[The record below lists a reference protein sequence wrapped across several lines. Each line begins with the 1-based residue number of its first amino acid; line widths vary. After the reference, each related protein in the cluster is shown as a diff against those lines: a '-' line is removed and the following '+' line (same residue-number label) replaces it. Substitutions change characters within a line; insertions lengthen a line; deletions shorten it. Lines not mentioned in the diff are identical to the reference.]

1 MLVRYYDA
9 HRATTYDEWKPWFDG
24 LDIYENP
31 TPSKP
36 HFSIDEIEVLLT
48 HVPHR
53 AHQLAVH
60 HVCRHLRYT
69 YATVFTDLA
78 SNDVIGDNA
87 MTTPTS
93 PTPHRGGV
101 R

>member
-1 MLVRYYDA
+1 MRPARWGKSSLIEMLVRYYDA

-48 HVPHR
+48 HVLFRTEHITCSASCLPSPT
-53 AHQLAVH
+53 L
-60 HVCRHLRYT
+60 HLRHS
-69 YATVFTDLA
+69 V
-78 SNDVIGDNA
+78 
-87 MTTPTS
+87 
-93 PTPHRGGV
+93 HRPCLQRRDWG
-101 R
+101 

>member
-1 MLVRYYDA
+1 MRPARWGKSSLIEMLVRYYDA

-53 AHQLAVH
+53 AHQIAVH
-60 HVCRHLRYT
+60 HVCRH
-69 YATVFTDLA
+69 YATP
-78 SNDVIGDNA
+78 
-87 MTTPTS
+87 TPQCS
-93 PTPHRGGV
+93 PTLPPTT
-101 R
+101 